1 MKIIKYEN
9 YNTTPIPSEFIRV
22 HCDGIN
28 YFFAENES
36 DVAEIEAS
44 LHTPIIEEIEI
55 PKPKQSMQTALLV
68 ALQTSYETL
77 ALLFVYGQ
85 LSADELIASQ
95 SG

>member
-9 YNTTPIPSEFIRV
+9 YNTTPLPSEFIRV

-44 LHTPIIEEIEI
+44 LPVAEPEVVEL
-55 PKPKQSMQTALLV
+55 PKVDLSNIDLSTLSK
-68 ALQTSYETL
+68 LQIK
-77 ALLFVYGQ
+77 
-85 LSADELIASQ
+85 ELKKIL
-95 SG
+95 GL

>member
-9 YNTTPIPSEFIRV
+9 YNTTPLPSEFIRV

-44 LHTPIIEEIEI
+44 LPISEPEDIEL
-55 PKPKQSMQTALLV
+55 PKVDLSNIDLSTLSKLQIKELKKLLG
-68 ALQTSYETL
+68 L
-77 ALLFVYGQ
+77 
-85 LSADELIASQ
+85 
-95 SG
+95 

>member
-9 YNTTPIPSEFIRV
+9 YNTRPLPSEFIRV

-44 LHTPIIEEIEI
+44 LPISEPEAIEL
-55 PKPKQSMQTALLV
+55 PKVDLSNIDLSTLSKLQIKELKKLLG
-68 ALQTSYETL
+68 L
-77 ALLFVYGQ
+77 
-85 LSADELIASQ
+85 
-95 SG
+95 

>member
-9 YNTTPIPSEFIRV
+9 YNTTPLPSEFIRV

-44 LHTPIIEEIEI
+44 LPISEPEAIEL
-55 PKPKQSMQTALLV
+55 PKVDLSNIDLSTLSKLQIKELKKLLG
-68 ALQTSYETL
+68 L
-77 ALLFVYGQ
+77 
-85 LSADELIASQ
+85 
-95 SG
+95 

>member
-9 YNTTPIPSEFIRV
+9 YNTTPLPSKFIRV

-44 LHTPIIEEIEI
+44 LPISEPEVVELSKIDLSNIDISSLTNEQLIELKNRLNKI
-55 PKPKQSMQTALLV
+55 KL
-68 ALQTSYETL
+68 
-77 ALLFVYGQ
+77 
-85 LSADELIASQ
+85 
-95 SG
+95 

>member
-9 YNTTPIPSEFIRV
+9 YNSTPLPSEFIRV

-44 LHTPIIEEIEI
+44 LPISEPEVVEL
-55 PKPKQSMQTALLV
+55 PKVDLSNIDLSTLSKSQINELKKLLG
-68 ALQTSYETL
+68 L
-77 ALLFVYGQ
+77 
-85 LSADELIASQ
+85 
-95 SG
+95 